1 MADNSLNGADIALKL
16 DKLATSIGIEA
27 AATEL
32 ERGGTAKPTSQLDE
46 IAQNVA
52 ADDQGG

>member
-32 ERGGTAKPTSQLDE
+32 ERGSAKPTSQLDE